1 MAKSLVTPQT
11 EFKDLPQVLKVSEV
25 AAFLNTHRSSIYR
38 ILNAKPKRLTFIT
51 VNGSIRIKKEALGRY
66 LGNS

>member
-25 AAFLNTHRSSIYR
+25 AAFLNTHRSSVYR
-38 ILNAKPKRLTFIT
+38 ILNAKPRRLTFVTI
-51 VNGSIRIKKEALGRY
+51 NGGIRIKRDALGRY